1 MGNNPPVQSFDSYSP
16 MQPINC
22 HGNHGSR
29 MRPTGR
35 DEWMVMG
42 RTVDLNNLTRG
53 IPPRM
58 STTLLSRFP
67 YSAQLSSLF
76 GDGVEFASL
85 PETSTLVG
93 HCTERAGDAACVAF
107 TPTTEFLP

>member
-1 MGNNPPVQSFDSYSP
+1 
-16 MQPINC
+16 
-22 HGNHGSR
+22 

-42 RTVDLNNLTRG
+42 RTVDLNSLPRG
-53 IPPRM
+53 NPPRM
-58 STTLLSRFP
+58 STTLPSRFP
-67 YSAQLSSLF
+67 NSTQLLSLF

-85 PETSTLVG
+85 PETSTLAAYRAG
-93 HCTERAGDAACVAF
+93 RAGDAASVAF